1 MEGEYTGHVK
11 DGKVHGVGV
20 CVYTDGSRYQGDWK
34 AGLKCGRGTHSFA
47 SGDQFE
53 GEWEDGWMHALS
65 QCLGKIERERERRE
79 TERQRESARVLR
91 V

>member
-34 AGLKCGRGTHSFA
+34 SAEAEHMCCPCRLHRVVRVYVHAAVRTS
-47 SGDQFE
+47 
-53 GEWEDGWMHALS
+53 EDGF
-65 QCLGKIERERERRE
+65 GG
-79 TERQRESARVLR
+79 
-91 V
+91 